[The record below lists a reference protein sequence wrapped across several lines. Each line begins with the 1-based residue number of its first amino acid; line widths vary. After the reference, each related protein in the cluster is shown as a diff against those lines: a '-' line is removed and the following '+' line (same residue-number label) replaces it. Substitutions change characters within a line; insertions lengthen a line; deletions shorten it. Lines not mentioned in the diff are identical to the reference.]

1 MIILLSVLI
10 TSKALGLKHVENIK
24 EPREQVQCLLASW
37 DLFALQT
44 SKEGTSGTFG

>member
-24 EPREQVQCLLASW
+24 EPREQIQHLLASW
-37 DLFALQT
+37 DLFSLQM
-44 SKEGTSGTFG
+44 SEEGTSGTFG